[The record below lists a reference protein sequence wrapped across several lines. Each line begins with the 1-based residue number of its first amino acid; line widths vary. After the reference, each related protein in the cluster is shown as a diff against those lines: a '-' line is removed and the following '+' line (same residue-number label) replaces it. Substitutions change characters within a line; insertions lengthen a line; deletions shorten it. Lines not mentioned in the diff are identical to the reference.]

1 MRIANCSVDGRV
13 LSVWVSDSAKIGDYI
28 TPIGYGYSARI
39 VSFANEPS
47 KSSEPETELVNA
59 EDLQVGDEIYF
70 HDEWRIVLST
80 YVHPKSCY
88 SKPHL
93 SQSDSSLPLSV
104 RIGRHIQVK
113 RKTRE
118 GIMSVALLTSHD
130 LVKSLQAKLADYQAL
145 VHAPDRV
152 EVVPTVFV
160 DKEPIMSALKT
171 TIKAE
176 YNKLG
181 EQLKKL

>member
-1 MRIANCSVDGRV
+1 MRIANCSFDGRF

-28 TPIGYGYSARI
+28 TPIGYDHSARI

-47 KSSEPETELVNA
+47 KSSGQE
-59 EDLQVGDEIYF
+59 
-70 HDEWRIVLST
+70 
-80 YVHPKSCY
+80 
-88 SKPHL
+88 
-93 SQSDSSLPLSV
+93 
-104 RIGRHIQVK
+104 
-113 RKTRE
+113 TRE
-118 GIMSVALLTSHD
+118 GVMSVALLTSHD

-176 YNKLG
+176 YSKLG